1 MVKIIELVLLKTKKL
16 YWILFLIIPFINLNA
31 QMKSEKVYMLNADE
45 FYIKLNSTP
54 DKLILDV
61 RELKDFK
68 KERIQNAV
76 SASSQQILLTITDTL
91 DHEIPLFIYCDVI
104 TRSIEASELLKKK
117 EFVRMYILEEGIIG
131 WKKKKLPVDK
141 KRIPGRN

>member
-1 MVKIIELVLLKTKKL
+1 MVKIIKLAFWRSIKL
-16 YWILFLIIPFINLNA
+16 YWVLFLFISVIDLNA
-31 QMKSEKVYMLNADE
+31 QMKSVKIYMLNADE

-54 DKLILDV
+54 EKLILDV

-76 SASSQQILLTITDTL
+76 AASNQQVLLTIADTL

-104 TRSIEASELLKKK
+104 TRSIEASELLKNKG
-117 EFVRMYILEEGIIG
+117 FVKIYILEEGIIG

-141 KRIPGRN
+141 KRMTGRD